1 MKGKLLMRLFC
12 FSGIVFMSL
21 PAWSFVA
28 PTIYKDADDW
38 SQLCSST
45 GDNLL
50 KSTLIIAK
58 GGGNGGSGGGGG
70 NGGSGGGG
78 GNGGN
83 GQGINTQ
90 SQHQEQTQTKTQ
102 LKDQVQDQTQ
112 TQTKTQL
119 KDQE

>member
-1 MKGKLLMRLFC
+1 MKGKFLMQLFC

-21 PAWSFVA
+21 PAWSFVT
-28 PTIYKDADDW
+28 PTLSKDADDW

-58 GGGNGGSGGGGG
+58 GGGNGGSGGGV
-70 NGGSGGGG
+70 

-102 LKDQVQDQTQ
+102 LKDQ
-112 TQTKTQL
+112 
-119 KDQE
+119 E